1 MAESSVPTVPLTQAA
16 RSLTLRMLLGLA
28 MAISAA
34 GALNLGLLPAAA
46 QAKEAQA
53 LAENPALEARMLAI
67 TAELRCLVC
76 QNQSVAD
83 SHSGLAADL
92 RREVREMLAQGKSDQ
107 EVRDFMT
114 QRYGDFILYRPPV
127 RSSTA
132 LLWYGPAA
140 LAVIGLLVLVGI
152 LRRRSRMAPEAFD
165 PDLPDE
171 GDASS
176 PR

>member
-1 MAESSVPTVPLTQAA
+1 MAEPAAPLKQAA
-16 RSLTLRMLLGLA
+16 RSLARGLLLA
-28 MAISAA
+28 LAA
-34 GALNLGLLPAAA
+34 ACTLNLGLPATA
-46 QAKEAQA
+46 QAKEAVP

-83 SHSGLAADL
+83 SHSGLAGDL
-92 RREVREMLAQGKSDQ
+92 RQEVREMLAQGKSDQ
-107 EVRDFMT
+107 DVRDFMT

-127 RSSTA
+127 RGSTA

-152 LRRRSRMAPEAFD
+152 LRRRARMAPEAFD
-165 PDLPDE
+165 PDQADD

-176 PR
+176 AR

>member
-1 MAESSVPTVPLTQAA
+1 MAESTVPTVPLRHAA
-16 RSLTLRMLLGLA
+16 RSLTLRMLLGLV

-34 GALNLGLLPAAA
+34 GTLNLGLPAAA

-107 EVRDFMT
+107 EIRDFMT

-132 LLWYGPAA
+132 LLWYGPGA

-152 LRRRSRMAPEAFD
+152 LRRRSRMAPDAFD
-165 PDLPDE
+165 PDLPEE